1 MARKL
6 TDMQFDEV
14 SLVDRAANQFADIVI
29 AKNDATDYDEMESL
43 LAEFSD
49 RFAKAADDDDDD
61 DYEEDEDDE
70 EEGEEE
76 ETSKAFPPPKDQQP
90 MPQQPA
96 QPAVAAA
103 PAAPTAQ
110 MPPVPAVP
118 TAAPVPGMAPGAPM
132 AAPPAAPAPGTPP
145 PQLPQVQL
153 PPEVVQYIKALEA
166 RISALTNQQGNLSP
180 MAQSQQP
187 QPSPEGEGV
196 RKMGQEDESVFAA
209 LAKALASDDTDPQIA
224 SDISKAMDLVSKA
237 QARADEAE
245 RIAKEERDY
254 RLEQEYISKA
264 ANLALPVS
272 PQELGPVLK
281 RMDDLMDHKDAEIIT
296 KALLA
301 GSEAIQTVFEEA
313 GTTYGAAYETLSKV
327 DQVAN
332 ELVAKSGHQMTREQ
346 ATAAIY
352 EMDPSLYS
360 EYLSDKNGGR

>member
-29 AKNDATDYDEMESL
+29 AKSDDAADYDEMESL

-49 RFAKAADDDDDD
+49 NFAKAADDDDEDD
-61 DYEEDEDDE
+61 DDEDEGDDEDE
-70 EEGEEE
+70 EEL
-76 ETSKAFPPPKDQQP
+76 TSKAFPQP
-90 MPQQPA
+90 DKPRQPGI
-96 QPAVAAA
+96 PVA
-103 PAAPTAQ
+103 PAAPVAA
-110 MPPVPAVP
+110 VPA
-118 TAAPVPGMAPGAPM
+118 AAPPVPGMAPGVPM
-132 AAPPAAPAPGTPP
+132 AAPPAAPPPGTPP

-166 RISALTNQQGNLSP
+166 RISALTNQQGNYSP
-180 MAQSQQP
+180 MAQTPGQSEA
-187 QPSPEGEGV
+187 PSHFNEGEGV
-196 RKMGQEDESVFAA
+196 RKMSQEDESVFAA
-209 LAKALASDDTDPQIA
+209 LAKALADTDTDPQVA
-224 SDISKAMDLVSKA
+224 TEISKAMDLVSKA

-281 RMDDLMDHKDAEIIT
+281 RMDDLMAPKDAEIIT

-301 GSEAIQTVFEEA
+301 GSEAIQSVFEEA

-332 ELVAKSGHQMTREQ
+332 ELVVKSGHQMTREQ

-352 EMDPSLYS
+352 EMDPSIYE
-360 EYLSDKNGGR
+360 EYLSDKNGGN